1 MAKLRKSGE
10 DYLEAIL
17 VLKQEKGVVRSID
30 IAHHMEYS
38 KPSVSRAVTNLRRD
52 GYLEMAADGELTL
65 TESGLSAARNIY
77 DRHTVLT
84 GLLVRLGVPE
94 EIAAEDACGM
104 EHVISEEAF
113 EQLKAHYRNALVH
126 PPAADGKAVAADKG
140 SDEKKKKKK
149 KKK

>member
-10 DYLEAIL
+10 DYLEAVL
-17 VLKQEKGVVRSID
+17 VLKKEKGVVRSID

-38 KPSVSRAVTNLRRD
+38 KPSVSRAVSNLRRD

-65 TESGLSAARNIY
+65 TESGMAAAQNIY

-84 GLLVRLGVPE
+84 GMLEMLGVPRQV
-94 EIAAEDACGM
+94 AMEDACGM
-104 EHVISEEAF
+104 EHVISEETF
-113 EQLKAHYRNALVH
+113 EQLKVHYQSNMAELAGR
-126 PPAADGKAVAADKG
+126 AAKDPD
-140 SDEKKKKKK
+140 DKKKKKK